1 MIMDWIEFGTVMVF
15 GVLSCLLMFIILAWV
30 WHLCIKAG
38 QTAEED
44 KRGAII
50 FWSICVVLLLLMM
63 LAFYLWGKSQC
74 IIYAV

>member
-1 MIMDWIEFGTVMVF
+1 MDWLEFGTIMVF

-38 QTAEED
+38 QTAEKD

-63 LAFYLWGKSQC
+63 CSFYLWGKSQC

>member
-1 MIMDWIEFGTVMVF
+1 MDWMEFGTVMVF
-15 GVLSCLLMFIILAWV
+15 GVLSCLLMFILLSWV
-30 WHLCIKAG
+30 WYLCIKDS
-38 QTAEED
+38 QTPKED